1 MHTGTCKRLSYRLP
15 QQILSRGMDLNILGG
30 EPGATDPSIKLS
42 PNPDGKIM
50 FWMERAS
57 ALNSLPPVTLLPLPY
72 AATSFLYY
80 QKWLGF
86 LFPPP

>member
-1 MHTGTCKRLSYRLP
+1 MKKTQLQASTANP
-15 QQILSRGMDLNILGG
+15 QQRNGFKYPEG
-30 EPGATDPSIKLS
+30 EPGATDPSIKLC